1 MANTM
6 KLNLRQ
12 TVADFLRAHAEQR
25 YTARDLAL
33 WIFANHREA
42 CEAKR
47 AQSLQDLSDDADLLQ
62 QLVREIVAQ
71 RSEIQKRIPQIRT
84 TETRPRRY
92 YYTSA
97 SEAEE
102 VAQAEGAAPVGK
114 PETSSRAILEHDLYP
129 LLCRYLH
136 IERGLFP
143 KRIDEKRSS
152 NRHGP
157 RGNQWLFPDL
167 VALENLGAEWD
178 KEIRACVKEAGSQRA
193 RLWSFEVKRLLN
205 RSNVREAWFQAVS
218 NSSWA
223 NFGYLVAAE
232 VEGEDTMKEL
242 ELLAAAHGIGLIVL
256 DVDNP
261 VDSEIRI
268 PARERSD
275 VDWSIGN
282 RLAQENA
289 DFLDFVSWVRQFHQT
304 DNAKVGDWDLP
315 ATDD

>member
-1 MANTM
+1 MTA
-6 KLNLRQ
+6 KLNLRK
-12 TVADFLRAHAEQR
+12 TVHDFLRSYTEQR
-25 YTARDLAL
+25 FTARDIAE
-33 WIFANHREA
+33 WIFDNHRTA

-47 AQSLQDLSDDADLLQ
+47 AQSTQNLSSDADLIQ
-62 QLVREIVAQ
+62 QIVA
-71 RSEIQKRIPQIRT
+71 EITSIRPWLQAQHREIRT

-92 YYTSA
+92 YYTTA
-97 SEAEE
+97 TEAEE
-102 VAQAEGAAPVGK
+102 VALAEGVAPANTVDTAR
-114 PETSSRAILEHDLYP
+114 PPVLEHDLYP

-136 IERGLFP
+136 IERGLYP

-167 VALENLGAEWD
+167 VAMENLGAEWA
-178 KEIRACVKEAGSQRA
+178 KEIRDCVKEAGSQRA

-232 VEGEDTMKEL
+232 VEGDDTMKEL

-261 VDSEIRI
+261 AESEIRI
-268 PARERSD
+268 PARERSKI
-275 VDWSIGN
+275 DWGIGN
-282 RLAQENA
+282 RLAQENT
-289 DFLDFVSWVRQFHQT
+289 DFSNFVSWVRQFHQT
-304 DNAKVGDWDLP
+304 DNPLVGKWDLP
-315 ATDD
+315 AEID